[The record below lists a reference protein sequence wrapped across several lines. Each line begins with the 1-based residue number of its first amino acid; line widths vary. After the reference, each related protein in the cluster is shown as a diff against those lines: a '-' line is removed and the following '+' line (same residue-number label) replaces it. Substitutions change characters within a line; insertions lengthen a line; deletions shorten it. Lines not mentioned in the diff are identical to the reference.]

1 MGKSNKNKK
10 KTKYYKNT
18 QTIKRTIKFLS
29 TSPDSDIVQLV
40 LKKAFNG
47 VIRAILNAALNA
59 SRGDV
64 AILHRYLDSFR
75 HHRHH
80 FDILSNNQ
88 VPLEQKRALLVQRG
102 GFLPLVA
109 PLIATVLGSIGGEF
123 ISRIFHKQNE

>member
-1 MGKSNKNKK
+1 MGKSNKKAQSKK
-10 KTKYYKNT
+10 NNNT

-40 LKKAFNG
+40 LKKAPNG
-47 VIRAILNAALNA
+47 VIRAISNAALNA

-64 AILHRYLDSFR
+64 AIPHRYLEPFR
-75 HHRHH
+75 HHHRH
-80 FDILSNNQ
+80 FDILSDNQ

-123 ISRIFHKQNE
+123 ISRLFHKQNE